1 VGSEGIN
8 VSSRV
13 DAAALFCPTA
23 AAGLLT
29 TNVRVLK
36 VELHSHSSADPCDRI
51 PHSTRDLI
59 DRAAQLG
66 YHALAITLHE
76 RQLDLGPYVGYAAER
91 GITLI
96 PGIERSIQGK
106 HVLLLNFRSGG
117 EGVHSFDDLAR
128 LRQRERGLVV
138 APHPFFPDRSC
149 LHGLIDRHAALF
161 DAVEYNAMFT
171 RAINFNERAVR
182 WANERGK
189 PVVGNGDVHRLR
201 QLGTTYSL
209 VEAEPHPDAI
219 CEAIR
224 AGRVQVAAEPLSLL
238 TAARLMGELFA
249 GTLFH
254 RPDDA
259 ASRDAV
265 RSC

>member
-1 VGSEGIN
+1 
-8 VSSRV
+8 
-13 DAAALFCPTA
+13 
-23 AAGLLT
+23 LT

-59 DRAAQLG
+59 ERAAQLG
-66 YHALAITLHE
+66 YDALAVTLHD
-76 RQLDLGPYVGYAAER
+76 RQLDVRPFVDFARER

-96 PGIERSIQGK
+96 PGIERSIEGK
-106 HVLLLNFRSGG
+106 HVLLLNFP
-117 EGVHSFDDLAR
+117 EGAEAVTTFADLAR
-128 LRQRERGLVV
+128 LRERQRGLVV
-138 APHPFFPDRSC
+138 APHPFFPHRSC
-149 LHGLIDRHAALF
+149 LHGLMDRHAALF

-182 WANERGK
+182 WAQARGK

-209 VEAEPHPDAI
+209 VDAERNPDAI

-224 AGRVQVAAEPLSLL
+224 AGRVQVAAQPLSVL
-238 TAARLMGELFA
+238 TAATLMAELLGGDLLA
-249 GTLFH
+249 
-254 RPDDA
+254 RPQDT
-259 ASRDAV
+259 ASRDV
-265 RSC
+265 VSSC